1 VTRLEREL
9 ALLERRLLA
18 TLRSELDERLLELTR
33 HVDGELESM
42 QQRIDR
48 VHTAALRELT
58 KRTGGSRQ

>member
-1 VTRLEREL
+1 MSRLEREL

-18 TLRSELDERLLELTR
+18 VLRSELDERLLELTR
-33 HVDGELESM
+33 HVDGELASI

-58 KRTGGSRQ
+58 KRTGRNQQ